1 MNYVIDKDSI
11 RLFQADTFDPE
22 SILTSGQVFRF
33 GKLEN
38 DCWWVA
44 TGSEYAIIE
53 SLGGKNYIIHTTN
66 PDYFVRYF
74 DLDTDY
80 DSIIKRLNGIEVLR
94 PALDYGRGVR
104 MLKQVLPEVIINF
117 IISANN
123 NIPRIR
129 KSVEKICEHFGEKK
143 DWGYAFPSIHA
154 LSVASESDFAEF
166 GCGYRSKYLVDTIAR
181 LCTEDILERL
191 ANADTVTSRS
201 LLLSL
206 KGVGPKVADCI
217 LLFGLGKFDV
227 FPVDTWIARVYR
239 EDFGGKESNRERIAK
254 WFVEKFA
261 QDSGY
266 CQQYLFYYKR
276 KDIKL
281 K

>member
-53 SLGGKNYIIHTTN
+53 SLGDKNYIIHTTN

-80 DSIIKRLNGIEVLR
+80 DAIIKRLNGIEVLR

-117 IISANN
+117 IIS
-123 NIPRIR
+123 
-129 KSVEKICEHFGEKK
+129 
-143 DWGYAFPSIHA
+143 
-154 LSVASESDFAEF
+154 
-166 GCGYRSKYLVDTIAR
+166 LVDSDTSNIA
-181 LCTEDILERL
+181 CW
-191 ANADTVTSRS
+191 
-201 LLLSL
+201 LS
-206 KGVGPKVADCI
+206 
-217 LLFGLGKFDV
+217 
-227 FPVDTWIARVYR
+227 
-239 EDFGGKESNRERIAK
+239 KELNM
-254 WFVEKFA
+254 
-261 QDSGY
+261 
-266 CQQYLFYYKR
+266 
-276 KDIKL
+276 
-281 K
+281 